1 MDVLQKAALIH
12 TTERTIDFFFIF
24 FFSPLVEKK
33 QRLQNVIWANLVLVK
48 YRENKIKAQL
58 FLMTVMF

>member
-24 FFSPLVEKK
+24 FFLSSGRKK